1 VLGPGS
7 RIGVYEVVSRLGAGG
22 MGEVFRARDLRLK
35 RDAALKVMATSD
47 LGDADRRHR
56 FEREAQVLAALNHP
70 NVAQVFGV
78 ESHEDTPVIAMEY
91 VEGRTLAE
99 LLQAGALPVDDA
111 LAIASQLCS
120 GLEAAHDRGIV
131 HRDLKPANITVR
143 ADGLV
148 KILDFGIARGG
159 PDQAPRAEATTV
171 LGDRTAEGIVMGTA
185 PYMSPEQA
193 RGLPVDRRTDVW
205 AFGCVLYEM
214 LTGARAFGGAT
225 TTDVLVAVIQ
235 HGPDWT
241 RLPRS
246 LSPRIVELLERCL
259 AKDPKERRRDIGDA
273 RYEIERART
282 GGETPRVAASASA
295 GRGRW
300 WIPAAFAA
308 GAVAGAGIL
317 VALPMLRSSP
327 PEPRAIV
334 RASLMLPL
342 DTTLAPSRGAAL
354 TLSPDGRRLVFAGR
368 SKAGVQLYLRALD
381 RFESVPIAG
390 TTDAVNPFFSP
401 DGKWVAFFAQ
411 GKLKKVLVDGGGA
424 PLSLFDA
431 PNARGHAWPTNDS
444 IYVTP
449 ANNQPIFRVPAA
461 GGAGAAAT
469 QRKEGE
475 LSHRWPTTLA
485 NGATLLYTIWN
496 DTGWEPARIVAERI
510 GTGERTE
517 VVRAGGGYGRF
528 VRDGDGSRGFLVY
541 ARAEGLLAA
550 PFDEST
556 LTLTGPAVP
565 VVDGLVTNLSGGAQF
580 DVSPSGTLAYVS
592 GTLDE
597 GLREL
602 KWVSLDGKA
611 EPAVSISGMGRFWR
625 LSPDGTRISRNNTAG
640 PSRDVWIDDLVRK
653 TSIRLTTQD
662 GTFMTVWSTDSQWL
676 FTARG
681 IPSANLYRHAAD
693 SSDREDRLTASA
705 NSQSPTGVSPDGKW
719 LLFMERDPVS
729 GLDLWMLPVPEA
741 TPVAN
746 VTARPPTTTPRPF
759 LQTKFSESNAVFSPD
774 GKWVAYQSNESG
786 RFETY
791 ICSFP
796 ACDRKTQISDAGGMW
811 AIWSRNG
818 GDVYFRSLDGKL
830 MAAAIRAGDDVR
842 AEKPRELFSAA
853 SYEDMM
859 SLSPDGK
866 RFLAMQLSAP
876 GSETVIHLVVNFL
889 DELRQ
894 RVR

>member
-1 VLGPGS
+1 VSLGPGS
-7 RIGVYEVVSRLGAGG
+7 RVGVYEVVSRLGAGG

-35 RDAALKVMATSD
+35 RDVALKVMAGSE
-47 LGDADRRHR
+47 LGDAERRQR

-78 ESHEDTPVIAMEY
+78 ESCDGLPVIAMEY
-91 VEGRTLAE
+91 VEGRTLADM
-99 LLQAGALPVDDA
+99 LRGGALPVDEA
-111 LAIASQLCS
+111 LAIAGQLCD

-131 HRDLKPANITVR
+131 HRDLKPANITIR
-143 ADGLV
+143 ADGRA

-159 PDQAPRAEATTV
+159 PDQASDAGATTA

-193 RGLPVDRRTDVW
+193 RGLPVDRRTDIW

-214 LTGARAFGGAT
+214 LTGSRAFPGAT

-235 HGPDWT
+235 HGPDWS

-259 AKDPKERRRDIGDA
+259 AKDIKDRRRDIGDA
-273 RYEIERART
+273 AYEIERART
-282 GGETPRVAASASA
+282 GGDTTRVASIAPVA
-295 GRGRW
+295 GKRW

-308 GAVAGAGIL
+308 GAVAGASIL
-317 VALPMLRSSP
+317 ALAMLRSSA

-334 RASLMLPL
+334 RASIALPP
-342 DTTLAPSRGAAL
+342 DTTLAPSRGSAL
-354 TLSPDGRRLVFAGR
+354 TLSPDGRRLAFAGR
-368 SKAGVQLYLRALD
+368 SKTGVQLYLRAID
-381 RFESVPIAG
+381 RFESVPITG

-401 DGKWVAFFAQ
+401 DGRWLAFFAQ

-431 PNARGHAWPTNDS
+431 PNARGHAWSSDDT

-461 GGAGAAAT
+461 GGAGAVT
-469 QRKEGE
+469 TKRLEGE
-475 LSHRWPTTLA
+475 LSHRWPTVLA
-485 NGATLLYTIWN
+485 NGSTLLYTIWN

-510 GTGERTE
+510 GTGERSE

-528 VRDGDGSRGFLVY
+528 IRDGDSGRGFLVF

-556 LTLTGPAVP
+556 LTLTGPPVP
-565 VVDGLVTNLSGGAQF
+565 VVDGLITNLSGGAQF
-580 DVSPSGTLAYVS
+580 DVSSSGALAYVS
-592 GTLDE
+592 GTLAE
-597 GLREL
+597 VVREL
-602 KWVSLDGKA
+602 KWVRLDGTV
-611 EPAVSISGMGRFWR
+611 EPAVAINGMGRFWM
-625 LSPDGTRISRNNTAG
+625 LSPDGTRIARNNTAG
-640 PSRDVWIDDLVRK
+640 PSRDVWIEDLVRK
-653 TSIRLTTQD
+653 TSTRLTTQD
-662 GTFMTVWSTDSQWL
+662 GNFVALWSPDSQWIL
-676 FTARG
+676 TSRG
-681 IPSANLYRHAAD
+681 IPSANLYRRAAD
-693 SSDREDRLTASA
+693 GSDREDRLTASG
-705 NSQSPTGVSPDGKW
+705 NSQSPTGVSPDGNW
-719 LLFMERDPVS
+719 LLYVERHPVS
-729 GLDLWMLPVPEA
+729 GLDLWLLPVPPA
-741 TPVAN
+741 PSAN
-746 VTARPPTTTPRPF
+746 IVSRPPSTAPRLF

-791 ICSFP
+791 VCSFP
-796 ACDRKTQISDAGGMW
+796 ACDRKSQVSTTGGMW
-811 AIWSRNG
+811 PIWSPKPG
-818 GDVYFRSLDGKL
+818 ELYFRSADGKL
-830 MAAAIRAGDDVR
+830 MAAAVRAGADLQV
-842 AEKPRELFSAA
+842 EKPRELFSVAP
-853 SYEDMM
+853 YEDMM
-859 SLSPDGK
+859 SMAPDGK

-876 GSETVIHLVVNFL
+876 ESATEIQFVFNFL

>member
-1 VLGPGS
+1 MPLGPGS
-7 RIGVYEVVSRLGAGG
+7 RIGVYEIVSRLGAGG

-35 RDAALKVMATSD
+35 RDAALKVMASSD
-47 LGDADRRHR
+47 LSDADRRHR

-78 ESHEDTPVIAMEY
+78 ESHDGVPVIAMEY

-99 LLQAGALPVDDA
+99 LLHAGALPEDDA
-111 LAIASQLCS
+111 LAIASQLCG

-131 HRDLKPANITVR
+131 HRDLKPANISVR

-159 PDQAPRAEATTV
+159 LDQGYGTEATTA

-214 LTGARAFGGAT
+214 LTGSRAFAGAT
-225 TTDVLVAVIQ
+225 TTDVLVSVIQ
-235 HGPDWT
+235 HGPDWS

-259 AKDPKERRRDIGDA
+259 VKDLKDRRRDIGDA

-282 GGETPRVAASASA
+282 GGEPARVAPIATAP
-295 GRGRW
+295 RGRW
-300 WIPAAFAA
+300 WIPGAFAA
-308 GAVAGAGIL
+308 GAVAGAAIF
-317 VALPMLRSSP
+317 ALTMLRTSP
-327 PEPRAIV
+327 PEPQAIV
-334 RASLMLPL
+334 RTSIVLPP

-354 TLSPDGRRLVFAGR
+354 ALSPDGRRLVYAGR
-368 SKAGVQLYLRALD
+368 SKTGVQLYMRALD
-381 RFESVPIAG
+381 RFESIPIAG
-390 TTDAVNPFFSP
+390 TSDAVNPFFSP
-401 DGKWVAFFAQ
+401 DGRWVAFFAQ

-431 PNARGHAWPTNDS
+431 PNARGHAWPSDDT

-449 ANNQPIFRVPAA
+449 ANNQPVFRVSAA
-461 GGAGAAAT
+461 GGAAAPAT

-475 LSHRWPTTLA
+475 LSHRWPTALA
-485 NGATLLYTIWN
+485 NGSTLLYTIWN

-510 GTGERTE
+510 GTGERAE

-528 VRDGDGSRGFLVY
+528 IRDGNGSRGFLVY

-556 LTLTGPAVP
+556 LALTGPSVP

-580 DVSPSGTLAYVS
+580 DVSPSGALAYVL

-597 GLREL
+597 TVREL

-611 EPAVSISGMGRFWR
+611 ETAVSISGMGRFWM

-653 TSIRLTTQD
+653 TSTRLTSQD
-662 GTFMTVWSTDSQWL
+662 GNFSTVWSADSQWV
-676 FTARG
+676 FTSRG
-681 IPSANLYRHAAD
+681 IPYANLYRRAAD
-693 SSDREDRLTASA
+693 GSDREDRLTASS
-705 NSQSPTGVSPDGKW
+705 NSQIPTGVSPDGKW
-719 LLFMERDPVS
+719 LLFVERDPVS
-729 GLDLWMLPVPEA
+729 GLDLWVLPVPP
-741 TPVAN
+741 TPSGNAGS
-746 VTARPPTTTPRPF
+746 RPPTTTPRLL
-759 LQTKFSESNAVFSPD
+759 LQTRFSETNAVFSPD
-774 GKWVAYQSNESG
+774 GRWVAYQSNESG

-791 ICSFP
+791 ICAFP
-796 ACDRKTQISDAGGMW
+796 ACDRKTQISEAGGMW
-811 AIWSRNG
+811 AIWSRTG
-818 GDVYFRSLDGKL
+818 GDLYFRSLDGKL
-830 MAAAIRAGDDVR
+830 MAAAIRTNDDVR
-842 AEKPRELFSAA
+842 TEKPRELFSAA
-853 SYEDMM
+853 PYEDMM
-859 SLSPDGK
+859 SLSADGK
-866 RFLAMQLSAP
+866 RFLAMQLSAT
-876 GSETVIHLVVNFL
+876 GSATQIHVVLNFL
-889 DELRQ
+889 DDLRQ